1 MPLTGFLPAS
11 DTRIVSTVEA
21 IRRDLTTDG
30 LVLRYETNDAAVLRI
45 LREIGENSGIELS
58 TRLQLDSIQALRV
71 LIELEKH
78 FDLEIDE
85 EQIFDGWFDTGEL
98 ICRYMAQ
105 LASGTPAGT

>member
-1 MPLTGFLPAS
+1 MS
-11 DTRIVSTVEA
+11 EA
-21 IRRDLTTDG
+21 
-30 LVLRYETNDAAVLRI
+30 NDAAVLRI
-45 LREIGENSGIELS
+45 LREIGEDSGIELS